1 MMMWVGQIGAK
12 IITWRTQTEDYSIMQ
27 IMAGK
32 GEINGQRGRQCRKML
47 RPETFTA
54 FHISVHIYITKAIIK
69 KSSELNIHIHV
80 VIITVIKYLFT
91 I

>member
-1 MMMWVGQIGAK
+1 MGGPDRSKNNNMENSDRGLQYHAN
-12 IITWRTQTEDYSIMQ
+12 
-27 IMAGK
+27 MAGK

-47 RPETFTA
+47 RPETFAA

-69 KSSELNIHIHV
+69 KSGELNIHIYV